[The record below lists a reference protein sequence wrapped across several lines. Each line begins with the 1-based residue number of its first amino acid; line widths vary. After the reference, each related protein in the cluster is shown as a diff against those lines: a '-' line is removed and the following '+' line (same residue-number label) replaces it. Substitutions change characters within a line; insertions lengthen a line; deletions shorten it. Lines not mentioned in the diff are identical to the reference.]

1 MSRDTELLAKIGV
14 VIVALILYVIV
25 FNDFAQSMQDGTF
38 FKEWLGHIKF
48 K

>member
-38 FKEWLGHIKF
+38 FKEWLGNIKF